1 MLGYVCSLSCCSL
14 RKKHPEKGDAHHDED
29 EPHWTRR
36 AAPKLPEPDS
46 DDDKKV
52 QTLFEV
58 HFRDLPG
65 MSERLRLLDYDQ
77 VLAKKDTSRDGENVP
92 PPTPPPVDTRER
104 VTMSR
109 PRSPRWPSEADVSD
123 DDSSYDMA

>member
-1 MLGYVCSLSCCSL
+1 MVANYITNHRLWPHALPDPKAL
-14 RKKHPEKGDAHHDED
+14 AIDAH
-29 EPHWTRR
+29 
-36 AAPKLPEPDS
+36 
-46 DDDKKV
+46 KKV

-58 HFRDLPG
+58 HFRDLAG
-65 MSERLRLLDYDQ
+65 MSERLRLIDYDQ